1 MASKGSQKKI
11 SKQQVVKGLGTIFGS
26 GLFLLLIGYWIQDK
40 SPQITV
46 RQFYNSVELKKA
58 IPTQVGSLLIDYQP
72 ATQPLIS
79 EYVVQVT
86 NEGRGPEED
95 VRLDIR
101 FVNDLSI
108 KQPND
113 SELRIY
119 QPESAS
125 WNNGSYFV
133 NLKQFPKDAFAPLS
147 FEVTGSPAKLCET
160 KIRIAGKQKEGKV
173 EGLKGLACAL

>member
-1 MASKGSQKKI
+1 S
-11 SKQQVVKGLGTIFGS
+11 S
-26 GLFLLLIGYWIQDK
+26 GLFLTGLNYVLQDK
-40 SPQITV
+40 TPQIIV
-46 RQFYNSVELKKA
+46 RQFYNTVEPKKA
-58 IPTQVGSLLIDYQP
+58 VPTQVGSLLIDYQP
-72 ATQPLIS
+72 AAPQPTS

-101 FVNDLSI
+101 FISDLSI

-147 FEVTGSPAKLCET
+147 FEVTGNPTKLCET

-173 EGLKGLACAL
+173 EALKGLACAL